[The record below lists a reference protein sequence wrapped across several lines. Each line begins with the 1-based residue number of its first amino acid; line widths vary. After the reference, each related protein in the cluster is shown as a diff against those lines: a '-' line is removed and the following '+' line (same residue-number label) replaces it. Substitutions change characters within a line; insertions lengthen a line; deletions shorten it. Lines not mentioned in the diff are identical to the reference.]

1 MPFRNGGTYVVTGA
15 LGGIGHSIASH
26 LATNHHANLVVVAS
40 EALPEPHERAH
51 FLSTHSPAHP
61 TSRRLQRLAVL
72 EAEGESELQNARA
85 DAEAGWYMAGFREGL
100 KQRST
105 AARAAIDAIALE
117 ELGARDALAEAFEAL
132 KKYEHVA
139 EATRVAARKEAGR
152 RETAAL
158 DELGLRRTARR

>member
-1 MPFRNGGTYVVTGA
+1 MKAMGSLIR
-15 LGGIGHSIASH
+15 I
-26 LATNHHANLVVVAS
+26 
-40 EALPEPHERAH
+40 
-51 FLSTHSPAHP
+51 STHEVEELQKRLAEIVD
-61 TSRRLQRLAVL
+61 RRTLVEIHLAVL

-100 KQRST
+100 KLRKANAQ
-105 AARAAIDAIALE
+105 AAIDAIALE

-139 EATRVAARKEAGR
+139 EAAKVAARKEAGR

-158 DELGLRRTARR
+158 DELGLRRAAQR

>member
-1 MPFRNGGTYVVTGA
+1 MKAMGSLIR
-15 LGGIGHSIASH
+15 I
-26 LATNHHANLVVVAS
+26 
-40 EALPEPHERAH
+40 
-51 FLSTHSPAHP
+51 STHEVETLQKRLAEIVA
-61 TSRRLQRLAVL
+61 RRTMVEIHLAVL

-100 KQRST
+100 KLRKTNAQ
-105 AARAAIDAIALE
+105 AAINAITLE

-139 EATRVAARKEAGR
+139 ENHRLAARKEAGR

-158 DELGLRRTARR
+158 DELGLRRTARG

>member
-1 MPFRNGGTYVVTGA
+1 MKAMGSLIR
-15 LGGIGHSIASH
+15 I
-26 LATNHHANLVVVAS
+26 
-40 EALPEPHERAH
+40 
-51 FLSTHSPAHP
+51 STHEVETLQKRLAEIVD
-61 TSRRLQRLAVL
+61 RRTMVEIHLAVL

-100 KQRST
+100 KLRKVNAQ
-105 AARAAIDAIALE
+105 AAIDAIALE

-139 EATRVAARKEAGR
+139 ENHRLAARKEAGR

>member
-1 MPFRNGGTYVVTGA
+1 MKAMGSLIR
-15 LGGIGHSIASH
+15 I
-26 LATNHHANLVVVAS
+26 
-40 EALPEPHERAH
+40 
-51 FLSTHSPAHP
+51 STHEVETLQKRLAEIVD
-61 TSRRLQRLAVL
+61 RRTMVEIHLAVL

-100 KQRST
+100 KVRKANAQ
-105 AARAAIDAIALE
+105 AAIDAIAQE

-139 EATRVAARKEAGR
+139 EAAKLAARKEAGR

-158 DELGLRRTARR
+158 DELGLRRAGQR

>member
-1 MPFRNGGTYVVTGA
+1 MKAMGSLIR
-15 LGGIGHSIASH
+15 I
-26 LATNHHANLVVVAS
+26 
-40 EALPEPHERAH
+40 
-51 FLSTHSPAHP
+51 STHEVEELQKRLAEIVN
-61 TSRRLQRLAVL
+61 RRTMVEIHLAVL

-100 KQRST
+100 KLRKANAQ
-105 AARAAIDAIALE
+105 AAINAIALE

-139 EATRVAARKEAGR
+139 EAAKVAARKEAGR

-158 DELGLRRTARR
+158 DELGLRRAGQR